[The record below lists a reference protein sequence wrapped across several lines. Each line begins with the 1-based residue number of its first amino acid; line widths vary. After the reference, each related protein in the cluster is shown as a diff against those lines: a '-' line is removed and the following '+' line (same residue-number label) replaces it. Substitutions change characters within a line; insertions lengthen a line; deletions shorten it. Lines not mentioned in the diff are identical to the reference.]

1 MKVRTI
7 GRHTRE
13 AFKHIG
19 RNGWMTFA
27 SVSAVT
33 TTLLLVGAFLVIMM
47 NLNELA
53 ISVKE
58 DVEIKAYID
67 LLATEEEEAKLK
79 AKIEQIPEVESVK
92 YSSKDE
98 QLDNLIH
105 SMGDEGASFQLYEQE
120 NPLRA
125 AYIVK
130 MKIPED
136 TEYVANQ
143 IKTFKNVANVKYGQ
157 EIIESLF
164 TSLNWAKNIG
174 VGLIIALVF
183 TAMFLISN
191 TIKITIIARKREIEI
206 MKLVG
211 ATNGFIR
218 APFFI
223 EGLILGILGS
233 ILPIAVIIT
242 SYHYVYKSI
251 APKLEG
257 TFFTLLPLSP
267 FAFQIAGL
275 LVAIGAFIGMWG
287 SLTSVRKFLKV

>member
-1 MKVRTI
+1 MKIRTF

-47 NLNELA
+47 NLNELST
-53 ISVKE
+53 SVKE
-58 DVEIKAYID
+58 DVQIKAYID
-67 LLATEEEEAKLK
+67 LLATEDEEAALK
-79 AKIEQIPEVESVK
+79 AKIKRIAEVESVT
-92 YSSKDE
+92 YSSKDQE
-98 QLDNLIH
+98 LENLIQ
-105 SMGDEGASFQLYEQE
+105 SFGEEGASFQLYEQD
-120 NPLRA
+120 NPLYA
-125 AYIVK
+125 AFIVK
-130 MKIPED
+130 AKVPED
-136 TEYVANQ
+136 TAYIASQIETFNSVAD
-143 IKTFKNVANVKYGQ
+143 VKYGQ

-164 TSLNWAKNIG
+164 TSLKWAKNIG
-174 VGLIIALVF
+174 IGLIIALVF

-223 EGLILGILGS
+223 EGLILGVLGS
-233 ILPIAVIIT
+233 ILPIAAILT
-242 SYHYVYKSI
+242 SYHYIYKSI

-257 TFFTLLPLSP
+257 TFFTLLPLYP

-275 LVAIGAFIGMWG
+275 LVTIGAFIGMWG
-287 SLTSVRKFLKV
+287 STTSVRKFLKV